1 MIGRPARRAR
11 TPAARRATAGWIG
24 AVVAVLALY
33 AGTLLAYGLGGGTSS
48 DVPAEV
54 LPGSDDIAVLLTAR
68 DFDAAPGLL
77 RADLRLF
84 LGDNLVDEGGLP
96 VQPIT
101 VDLAPTVDDSAIVF
115 EPGRRV
121 QARPVTLQFDGAVE
135 NWPLD
140 GYRATVTARVGDG
153 SGPTQPVTLVLD
165 GDVEGW
171 HLDETASG
179 SASGGMLEVQFSR
192 AVGVVVVSFF
202 LLGAL
207 IALPILALRV
217 AVTLFRGRGRW
228 EPGFLTWIATT
239 LIAAIAVRGFLPG
252 SPPAG
257 SWVDISIVLWVLIG
271 LVAALA
277 LAVAAWSQR
286 EADADGSAAVDR

>member
-1 MIGRPARRAR
+1 M
-11 TPAARRATAGWIG
+11 
-24 AVVAVLALY
+24 LALY

-179 SASGGMLEVQFSR
+179 SASVGMLEVQFNR

-217 AVTLFRGRGRW
+217 AVSLFRGRGRW

-239 LIAAIAVRGFLPG
+239 LIAAIAVRSFLPG

-257 SWVDISIVLWVLIG
+257 SWVDVSIVLWVLIG

-286 EADADGSAAVDR
+286 EGDADGSPAVDR